1 MPKKGA
7 ESAAETA
14 KGPREESVPRLA
26 KVPTDALT
34 ECAPI
39 LFDVSYPSP
48 MLPIFKKELVE
59 SPKVEDPPPDAKGK
73 KGAPPPAAE
82 NVAMVN
88 WGTETEKFVDFSTGT
103 PGLPE
108 EEIPEDGVVVEWK
121 RISDSTLLEAPFW
134 KVTDEA
140 SPMVNNPED
149 AGGENAEAGAPTEE
163 TNESQVEENTFTV
176 VRVPHNTGPMPR
188 RIVTKLD
195 STCCGI
201 ESTAAPAL
209 TRQMGVLQSVFVMVS
224 AISTQAVDKVDR
236 VLQEEDDAAAAAKAE
251 AEKDQEPAPISVE
264 DPTEEELAAEAAL
277 KEERRARREAM
288 IDAADM
294 IPKGAFLWEA
304 IYPKGDDGLP
314 KFNPG
319 GRYTVRLFV
328 SGAWRHVD
336 VDDRIPVDPN
346 GSPLLCRSTDKKEL
360 WPLILSKALCA
371 VVCGQWKAYNALKLL
386 HHLTG
391 LIPAPA
397 DIYSDDIGWPKLMK
411 ELPHTK
417 IVYDDD
423 ALESPRS
430 PRFYDDDG
438 EMEAQ
443 LAAEQAEEEA
453 AMGLVEETGAVAEET
468 TDSGDAAPREI
479 SLPFVYVVVGRP
491 SRDTEL
497 DPVDA
502 PPLAE
507 DGSVALPGED
517 EVILPLL
524 LAGCA
529 NVVMETRGGDD
540 DTNIA
545 SLVSDDPEIAAAA
558 AAALALAAAN
568 LDEDDEETDDDR
580 QVRLVTGV
588 QDANGMESGWLDL
601 ATLKKDFN
609 SRTYCLVDPNDSNFF
624 TAQVDGGKHWAWTW
638 VNDVTEGENGE
649 ETPATTLTVETPEAP
664 GKWEPGNT
672 EWSGPQY
679 LYFESTSNKKGVDG
693 EEQTVDEVRE
703 NTESGTG
710 TNEMPY
716 LRVWVTL
723 YADLNPIDLSNSS
736 VTIRSV
742 DMTGQCSSE
751 APVFRLSTDTMKSGS
766 FLLPQSDAAQV
777 FSFEIDTIRGA
788 HVNLSARTPVKVLG
802 YSELQRD
809 VWKMNHREVQGAKA
823 IQHPEQWSVLSRSL
837 FSINNETGMIL
848 SCNISVKNPFIRE
861 FLSLY
866 IVDNS
871 TRKATKF
878 PLLSFEKKRLEP
890 NDDGFILF
898 LVCQSTGK
906 ALPAFDWSMDL
917 VSDTEFQSF
926 DDLATS
932 SIEDF
937 EGVYIPNKYFRMFR
951 DVLSIPDDS
960 GIENPR
966 GSLRLTL
973 SDPTAYAIL
982 RVLHPVTKAT
992 IAEKSGRGYVMLL
1005 DIPFQTAKE
1014 DTDPDHPNNGT
1025 VLVES
1030 IMNTAFFRV
1039 PDELKSKRPYHFPT
1053 GQPGDNAPSNFTW
1066 NLRVVG
1072 ETSVSFNRDREEEL
1086 SASKIRAS
1094 WEEEQPGRAVRASS
1108 SRSYF
1113 LARRDGLEKTENSGL
1128 EGLDEEERGKELS
1141 RRERVEAAIKN
1152 RPALAVPIIL
1162 NVPEKSNPRTLGPE
1176 IEKEISTGWVG
1187 EEEMAKASVDK
1198 LMSCLKARQEAF
1210 EKNKIDRLEMLKMQ
1224 HLAAKEQIQATYRKR
1239 TSTEKAESD
1248 ETL

>member
-26 KVPTDALT
+26 KVPKDALT

-39 LFDVSYPSP
+39 LFDVSHPSP

-163 TNESQVEENTFTV
+163 TNESQVEENIFTV

-328 SGAWRHVD
+328 SGTWRHVD

-479 SLPFVYVVVGRP
+479 SPPFVYVVIGRP

-502 PPLAE
+502 PPLVE

-751 APVFRLSTDTMKSGS
+751 APVFRLSTDTMESGS

-1086 SASKIRAS
+1086 SASKIRAA
-1094 WEEEQPGRAVRASS
+1094 WEEEQPGRAVRATS

-1239 TSTEKAESD
+1239 TSSEKAESD